1 MDKQKKEQFKS
12 IEKALIKEFK
22 AVAKTFKYKSI
33 SNSLYKKD
41 NDFFMHTVY
50 FAAYKDN
57 ALKFT
62 VWNYVKTYKS
72 DNLFWTI
79 FDMRDNISEKDS
91 LRANGAYTMP
101 SYKSSDYSLEIQE
114 VTNLHEICKCLMK
127 KIVVGY
133 DEFLNSLSRDAKK
146 FNCFLLEQNG
156 YLREDLIKMIA
167 NIELQNL
174 KKAKEIAEIE
184 IDKGNRGGFRNN
196 DKDIYQYILEYCQ
209 SNA

>member
-114 VTNLHEICKCLMK
+114 VTNLHEICKC
-127 KIVVGY
+127 
-133 DEFLNSLSRDAKK
+133 
-146 FNCFLLEQNG
+146 FLLEQNG